1 VPCIN
6 TKNGDNILYFSNV
19 IDEYVKTLDRH
30 NKETIII
37 HTKKKKKKKSISKAT
52 ADVGELIVNSTSN
65 HIKYGK
71 YFSFVVI
78 FQRLMRKEENCI
90 I

>member
-37 HTKKKKKKKSISKAT
+37 HTKKKKKKKKKYYSKKKKKKKKKAYPK
-52 ADVGELIVNSTSN
+52 LL
-65 HIKYGK
+65 
-71 YFSFVVI
+71 
-78 FQRLMRKEENCI
+78 LMLEN
-90 I
+90 

>member
-37 HTKKKKKKKSISKAT
+37 HTKKKKKKKKK
-52 ADVGELIVNSTSN
+52 
-65 HIKYGK
+65 IKIYI
-71 YFSFVVI
+71 I
-78 FQRLMRKEENCI
+78 F
-90 I
+90 